1 MNVDQLRVMREAL
14 CWGGS
19 LAIVAVLISAKPL
32 LAHEGHDHG
41 GPKIEIL
48 TAVAPRFEAA
58 SDDFEL
64 VGVVKGKELII
75 YLDRFRSNEQIPTAK
90 IAATANGEPIAVEP
104 LADKSYSVKTP
115 LLASPGKIDFVFTI
129 VDGDVTDLLAA
140 SLEATG
146 PKTTAVGTRTWGETL
161 LENRSTIIAGGV
173 GFMFGVLSILMF
185 RMGKD
190 RKISD
195 TLSPDGVSTDQAK
208 LTPVAVK
215 PVAKIRRAGSA
226 LALAIVVAF
235 ANPGDGTADE
245 AKVPAKTQLTI
256 TADLPQRLPDG
267 SLFVPKE
274 TQHLLTI
281 RTVLAGESS
290 AAKTV
295 QLSGQVIADPNGF
308 GRVQSPVDGRIET
321 LEAGLPH
328 VGQRVVKGQTLAL
341 VLPIIPTADQN
352 SYAGTIGELDTQIL
366 LAEQKLSRISRIPG
380 TIPQKDIDDT
390 RTTLDGLRK
399 RRASVRSSQGEPQP
413 LTAPITGV
421 VSMSAAVP
429 GQLASA
435 RDAIFEI
442 VDPARLWVEAIAFD
456 PRLVSD
462 IVDASA
468 VTTTG
473 ETFKLKFVGRSL
485 TLRQQ
490 GTPVNFSIQAPTE
503 SLAIGRPM
511 TVILKT
517 ASKRDGMILPQA
529 AVVRGANGV
538 SIIWTHVAA
547 ERFKPNVVKLQPLDG
562 ERVVV
567 EGGLKANER
576 AVIEGATL
584 LNQIR

>member
-1 MNVDQLRVMREAL
+1 MNAQQSRTTLRRL
-14 CWGGS
+14 GLGLS
-19 LAIVAVLISAKPL
+19 LALVSSLVSKGL

-41 GPKIEIL
+41 GPKIEIT
-48 TAVAPRFEAA
+48 TAVAPRFDAV

-64 VGVVKGKELII
+64 VGVVKGKDLIV
-75 YLDRFRSNEQIPTAK
+75 YLDRFRTNEPIPAAK
-90 IAATANGEPIAVEP
+90 ITATANGEPVPVEP
-104 LADKSYSVKTP
+104 LDDKSYRIRTP
-115 LLASPGKIDFVFTI
+115 LLVSSGKIDFQFTI
-129 VDGDVTDLLAA
+129 IDGGLTDLLAG

-146 PKTTAVGTRTWGETL
+146 PKAASVSTQTWGETFTQ
-161 LENRSTIIAGGV
+161 NRSATIAGLA
-173 GFMFGVLSILMF
+173 GFMLGVLSILLF
-185 RMGKD
+185 RTGRGRTSNDAQYKVDLSAD
-190 RKISD
+190 R
-195 TLSPDGVSTDQAK
+195 TEQSTVGD
-208 LTPVAVK
+208 K
-215 PVAKIRRAGSA
+215 PLAKIRRVVSA
-226 LALAIVVAF
+226 LALAVAVSLLGPVGVD
-235 ANPGDGTADE
+235 AQEATAPG
-245 AKVPAKTQLTI
+245 KIQLKI
-256 TADLPQRLPDG
+256 TADLPQRLSDG

-290 AAKTV
+290 AARTV
-295 QLSGQVIADPNGF
+295 QLSGQVVADPNGF
-308 GRVQSPVDGRIET
+308 GRVQSPVDGRIEA
-321 LEAGLPH
+321 LEAGLPL
-328 VGQRVVKGQTLAL
+328 VGQKVLKGQVLAN
-341 VLPIIPTADQN
+341 VMPVIPTADQN

-366 LAEQKLSRISRIPG
+366 LAEQKLARISRIPG

-390 RTTLDGLRK
+390 KTTVDGLRK

-413 LTAPITGV
+413 LTAPISGV

-442 VDPARLWVEAIAFD
+442 VDPTRLWVEAIAFD
-456 PRLVSD
+456 PRIVSD
-462 IVDASA
+462 IVEASA

-473 ETFKLKFVGRSL
+473 ETFKLNFVGRSL

-490 GTPVNFSIQAPTE
+490 GTPVNFSVEAPNET
-503 SLAIGRPM
+503 LAIGRPM

-562 ERVVV
+562 ERVVI
-567 EGGLKANER
+567 EGGLKPNDR

>member
-1 MNVDQLRVMREAL
+1 MSARLSQSKSWRLVQAAGLAFVWAL
-14 CWGGS
+14 LNSG
-19 LAIVAVLISAKPL
+19 AV

-41 GPKIEIL
+41 GPKIEIT
-48 TAVAPRFEAA
+48 TAVAPRFEAV

-64 VGVVKGKELII
+64 VGVVKGKDLII
-75 YLDRFRSNEQIPTAK
+75 YLDRFRSNEQIPAAK
-90 IAATANGEPIAVEP
+90 ITATANGDPIAVEP
-104 LADKSYSVKTP
+104 LGDKSYKVETP

-129 VDGDVTDLLAA
+129 VDGDVTDLLAG

-146 PKTTAVGTRTWGETL
+146 PKAAAASFHPWGSAFT
-161 LENRSTIIAGGV
+161 ENRAALITGV
-173 GFMFGVLSILMF
+173 GGFMFGALSILFF
-185 RMGKD
+185 RTRRD
-190 RKISD
+190 R
-195 TLSPDGVSTDQAK
+195 TQTNTRYPVEEGADQAV
-208 LTPVAVK
+208 LTTVDAK
-215 PVAKIRRAGSA
+215 PLAKIRRVGSVLS
-226 LALAIVVAF
+226 LAMIVAVAY
-235 ANPGDGTADE
+235 PTDGIADE
-245 AKVPAKTQLTI
+245 TKVPAKTQLTI

-290 AAKTV
+290 AAKTA

-308 GRVQSPVDGRIET
+308 GRVQSPVDGRIDALET
-321 LEAGLPH
+321 GLPFI
-328 VGQRVVKGQTLAL
+328 GQKVVKGQVLAN
-341 VLPIIPTADQN
+341 VIPVIPTADQN
-352 SYAGTIGELDTQIL
+352 SYASTIGELDTQIL
-366 LAEQKLSRISRIPG
+366 LAEQKLARISRIPG

-399 RRASVRSSQGEPQP
+399 RRASVRSSQGEPQA

-421 VSMSAAVP
+421 VSMSSAVP

-435 RDAIFEI
+435 RDVIFEI
-442 VDPARLWVEAIAFD
+442 VDPTKLWVEAITFD
-456 PRLVSD
+456 PRIVAD

-468 VTTTG
+468 VSTTG
-473 ETFKLKFVGRSL
+473 ESFKLNFVGRSL

-490 GTPVNFSIQAPTE
+490 GTPLNFRIEAPTE
-503 SLAIGRPM
+503 SLAIGRPL

-538 SIIWTHVAA
+538 SIIWTHMSA

-576 AVIEGATL
+576 AVIEGATI

>member
-1 MNVDQLRVMREAL
+1 MNARQLRATLRRL
-14 CWGGS
+14 GRGLS
-19 LAIVAVLISAKPL
+19 LALVSSLVSSGVS
-32 LAHEGHDHG
+32 AHEGHDHG
-41 GPKIEIL
+41 GPKIEIT
-48 TAVAPRFEAA
+48 TAVAPRFDAV

-64 VGVVKGKELII
+64 VGVVKGKDLIV
-75 YLDRFRSNEQIPTAK
+75 YLDRFRTNEQIPTAK
-90 IAATANGEPIAVEP
+90 ITATANGEAVPVEP
-104 LADKSYSVKTP
+104 LDDKSYRIRTP
-115 LLASPGKIDFVFTI
+115 LLASPGKIDFQFTI
-129 VDGDVTDLLAA
+129 IDGDLTDLLAG

-146 PKTTAVGTRTWGETL
+146 PKAAPASTQTWSETFTQ
-161 LENRSTIIAGGV
+161 NRSATIVGLA
-173 GFMFGVLSILMF
+173 GFMLGVLSILMI
-185 RMGKD
+185 RTGRSRAKKD
-190 RKISD
+190 SKLAVD
-195 TLSPDGVSTDQAK
+195 TLADQAD
-208 LTPVAVK
+208 LATADVK
-215 PVAKIRRAGSA
+215 PLSKIRRVGSA
-226 LALAIVVAF
+226 LALALVVAVT
-235 ANPGDGTADE
+235 NPTGGTADE
-245 AKVPAKTQLTI
+245 VKAPTKTQLTI

-290 AAKTV
+290 AARTA
-295 QLSGQVIADPNGF
+295 QLSGQVVADPNGF
-308 GRVQSPVDGRIET
+308 GRVQSPVDGRIEV
-321 LEAGLPH
+321 LAEGLPF
-328 VGQRVVKGQTLAL
+328 VGQKVLKGQVLAN
-341 VLPIIPTADQN
+341 VMPVIPTADQN

-366 LAEQKLSRISRIPG
+366 LAEQKLARISRIPG

-390 RTTLDGLRK
+390 KTTVDGLRK

-421 VSMSAAVP
+421 IAMSAAVP

-435 RDAIFEI
+435 RDVIFEI
-442 VDPARLWVEAIAFD
+442 VDPTRLWVEAIAFD
-456 PRLVSD
+456 PRIVSD
-462 IVDASA
+462 IVEASA
-468 VTTTG
+468 VTNTG
-473 ETFKLKFVGRSL
+473 ESFKLNFVGRSL

-490 GTPVNFSIQAPTE
+490 GTPVNFSVEAPTE
-503 SLAIGRPM
+503 TLAIGRPM

-562 ERVVV
+562 ERVVI
-567 EGGLKANER
+567 EGGLKSNER